1 MQRPANASSI
11 LSLARTC
18 ATVLVVTSLF
28 ISGCD
33 SAELQQQLDDK
44 KTSRFKAAAE
54 AVAAIEAARLKA
66 LGPLPAANTPPV
78 GNKPA
83 IVSWRAAIFTVPDT
97 APEGA
102 APAVERDDVAVLE
115 KLMNDRKLGKGT
127 PAEEAARYGVG
138 FAGSSR
144 AYWAGKGNL
153 ERYSKFLDGYV
164 REAAKMA
171 AAASA
176 EGNIE
181 FVQRPFLAEA
191 EFDRLFIFAS
201 RQFVIAQL
209 PVNARL
215 LATYGSWQIAFN
227 LPSRGRERFSEYV
240 TRVCR
245 VGKLAKNCAGVPHE
259 MRPLAIN
266 KPYLEWQKV
275 RAEAIVASKPHQAFG
290 DFAKSY
296 IAMLDEQLKATPDF
310 SEDPVLPSTY
320 ADRAAS
326 AGLMLSMGTKRG
338 VMLHTTEVSDSFSGK
353 VPKGLSKAGGEV
365 IQVLKDTPGNQVDF
379 ERVVLEMPG
388 EVGGNQLLTAIRAFP
403 RDIVRQFDLI
413 GRRRADE
420 SLRRTG
426 VMLRLQAK
434 DQPDTASYQLHGDSR
449 KTMCQ
454 YIGIAGKPDIGR
466 RAAGS
471 YLIWSKD
478 RIRAAKL
485 DWDDPTSDKKRPV
498 AQEKLSLDIAPTD
511 TAKLDAWLDANP
523 GRVRMFISGGQSYD
537 KVLQAISG
545 VTHKCHDLEVAIDDY
560 GREKK
565 VFRCGNSDE
574 RDVTVPISICK

>member
-1 MQRPANASSI
+1 MQRPATAAPI

-18 ATVLVVTSLF
+18 AVVLAVGSLL
-28 ISGCD
+28 ITGCD

-44 KTSRFKAAAE
+44 KASRFKAASE
-54 AVAAIEAARLKA
+54 AVAVIEAERLKA
-66 LGPLPAANTPPV
+66 LGKLPEATAPPV

-83 IVSWRAAIFTVPDT
+83 VISWRAALFAVPESGADG
-97 APEGA
+97 ADA
-102 APAVERDDVAVLE
+102 APERDDVGALE
-115 KLMNDRKLGKGT
+115 QLMNDRKLGKGT
-127 PAEEAARYGVG
+127 PAEDAARYGVG
-138 FAGSSR
+138 FASASR
-144 AYWAGKGNL
+144 EYWAGKGNL

-164 REAAKMA
+164 KEAARMA
-171 AAASA
+171 EEASK
-176 EGNIE
+176 EGNTE
-181 FVQRPFLAEA
+181 FVQRPFLQEA

-201 RQFVIAQL
+201 RQFAIAQL

-245 VGKLAKNCAGVPHE
+245 VGKLSENCDGVPHE

-266 KPYLEWQKV
+266 KPYLKWQKE
-275 RAEAIVASKPHQAFG
+275 RAEAIIASKTHGAFG
-290 DFAKSY
+290 DFAKAY
-296 IAMLDEQLKATPDF
+296 VAMLNEQLKATPDF
-310 SEDPVLPSTY
+310 TEEPILPSTY

-326 AGLMLSMGTKRG
+326 TGLMLAMSKKTG
-338 VMLHTTEVSDSFSGK
+338 VKLHTTEVSDSFNGK
-353 VPKGLSKAGGEV
+353 VPKGLKKAGDEV
-365 IQVLKDTPGNQVDF
+365 IQALKDTPGNQVDF

-388 EVGGNQLLTAIRAFP
+388 DVRGTELLSSIRAFP
-403 RDIVRQFDLI
+403 RDIVRQFDLV

-420 SLRRTG
+420 SLRRAG

-434 DQPDTASYQLHGDSR
+434 DQPDTASYQLHGESK
-449 KTMCQ
+449 KTMCS

-471 YLIWSKD
+471 YLIWEKD
-478 RIRAAKL
+478 RVRAVKL

-523 GRVRMFISGGQSYD
+523 GRVRLFISGNQNYD
-537 KVLQAISG
+537 NLLQAISG
-545 VTHKCHDLEVAIDDY
+545 VTHKCHDIEVAIDDY

-565 VFRCGNSDE
+565 TFRCGKSDQ